1 MTDTVVLTKT
11 GPRLIDIYRDVNEVR
26 IIVNGP
32 GMLYEKL
39 EFMTNRSAID
49 GATFAFY
56 EQVAANLEATV
67 DCPHAPTRSAKINV
81 ASHRVGAELSV
92 DFGPISMYQS
102 ELRIRTVTGGT
113 FRALIDNLLS
123 EPVEFF
129 GDNVD
134 VIAVFVAVRATGHH
148 EQHTSAPERDVKKS
162 TIGAV
167 GGGNDSHSNHHQ
179 RQEEIQ

>member
-67 DCPHAPTRSAKINV
+67 DCPHAPVHSAKINV

-92 DFGPISMYQS
+92 DLGPISMYQS

-113 FRALIDNLLS
+113 FRALIDDLIGDS
-123 EPVEFF
+123 VEFF
-129 GDNVD
+129 GDNAD

-148 EQHTSAPERDVKKS
+148 EQHTSAPEGDVKKS
-162 TIGAV
+162 AV
-167 GGGNDSHSNHHQ
+167 GGRNGSHSNHHQ
-179 RQEEIQ
+179 RQEENL